1 MNLFKISLVFIFLLL
16 LVTNGCS
23 LENNSPEIQ
32 ERKDI
37 DSSKTIGKVTF
48 KRIAYKGVYQVNLNE
63 SVLIEEV
70 NKIAGEIIN
79 KYNVSLVKPSFPE
92 VKNPRDRIFWIENV
106 SDETILEISKDD
118 KIKFI
123 TQHFTSH

>member
-1 MNLFKISLVFIFLLL
+1 MKLFKISLIFIFLLL
-16 LVTNGCS
+16 LITNGCFLKNS
-23 LENNSPEIQ
+23 SPEIQ
-32 ERKDI
+32 ERKDF

-48 KRIAYKGVYQVNLNE
+48 KRVAYKGVYQVNLNDG
-63 SVLIEEV
+63 VLIEEV

-79 KYNVSLVKPSFPE
+79 KYNISLVKPSFPE
-92 VKNPRDRIFWIENV
+92 VKNPMDRIFWIENV

-118 KIKFI
+118 RIKFI